1 MSTYNDDATIFEPIT
16 GDADL
21 CEQIADRM
29 VHGESFALMTSMS
42 ENNADDFI
50 AMARGIAAE
59 VRQSTG
65 DEWNVS
71 SVIDP
76 NERTVQVDFVP
87 VMVVA

>member
-1 MSTYNDDATIFEPIT
+1 MKTVAEGVTIFDPIT
-16 GDADL
+16 DDGDL

-29 VHGESFALMTSMS
+29 SNGESFALMTSMS

-50 AMARGIAAE
+50 AMARGIAEE
-59 VRQSTG
+59 VRQTTG

-76 NERTVQVDFVP
+76 NERTVRVDLVP
-87 VMVVA
+87 VMLPA